1 MTNGMSEEI
10 TDIIRQTAIKILD
23 NSKPEKREEN
33 QELLN
38 SIIEEIM
45 ATLTTL
51 EKSMNEA
58 LTTIENPKK

>member
-1 MTNGMSEEI
+1 MSEEI

-51 EKSMNEA
+51 EKSMNDA
-58 LTTIENPKK
+58 LTTIEDSKK

>member
-10 TDIIRQTAIKILD
+10 TDIIKQTAIKIVE

>member
-1 MTNGMSEEI
+1 MSEEI

-23 NSKPEKREEN
+23 NTKPEKREEN

-45 ATLTTL
+45 ATLTGL
-51 EKSMNEA
+51 EKSMNQA
-58 LTTIENPKK
+58 LSTIEESEE

>member
-1 MTNGMSEEI
+1 MSEEI
-10 TDIIRQTAIKILD
+10 TDIIRQTVIKILD

-45 ATLTTL
+45 ATLTNL
-51 EKSMNEA
+51 ERGMNEA
-58 LTTIENPKK
+58 LTTIENSKK